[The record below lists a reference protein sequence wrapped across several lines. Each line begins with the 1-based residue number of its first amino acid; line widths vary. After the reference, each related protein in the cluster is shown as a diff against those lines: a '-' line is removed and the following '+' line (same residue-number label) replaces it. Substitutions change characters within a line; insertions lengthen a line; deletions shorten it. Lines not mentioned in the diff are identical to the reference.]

1 MLVLGHVK
9 ISKSCGAC
17 GLVLAH
23 HRVKRSKELLGE
35 LEIARN
41 RTTKRNCNKKNCT
54 IVQPSCIR
62 FSLMMSMSAVLWKC
76 FCTKTVIYL
85 MIVMMRMSND
95 LHVLNSENCDRF
107 DDSDDEEDVK

>member
-1 MLVLGHVK
+1 
-9 ISKSCGAC
+9 
-17 GLVLAH
+17 
-23 HRVKRSKELLGE
+23 
-35 LEIARN
+35 
-41 RTTKRNCNKKNCT
+41 
-54 IVQPSCIR
+54 
-62 FSLMMSMSAVLWKC
+62 MMSMSAVLWKC

>member
-1 MLVLGHVK
+1 MMLVLGHVK
-9 ISKSCGAC
+9 ISKSFGAC

-23 HRVKRSKELLGE
+23 RRVKRSKE

-62 FSLMMSMSAVLWKC
+62 FSLMVSMSAVLWKC
-76 FCTKTVIYL
+76 FCTKTVMNL
-85 MIVMMRMSND
+85 MRVMMRMSND

-107 DDSDDEEDVK
+107 DDSDDDEDVK